1 MADVTSS
8 ELDRDVSPAPTNAV
22 SSGKV
27 IRVTIA
33 YIVLLLAMTIILFP
47 LIWMFLSSFK
57 SQSELFA
64 RDMTLLPNVWTWE
77 NYVNVWFN
85 TPFPRYFLNS
95 FYVAGITTVVTVVIS
110 IYAAYAIARLEFRG
124 RRAFGAMLLITQM
137 FPHIMLVLPLFAII
151 RALGLF
157 NTHLAL
163 IIAYTAFSLPFSI
176 WMLRSFFAAVPLE
189 LEDAAAVD
197 GATLMSTLHRV
208 ILPLVGP
215 GIAAVAMYTFI
226 QAWNEFLFAL
236 VFLQSQSLRTL
247 PLGLASFQ
255 EEFTLRWDLMMAGG
269 SIVSLPVLAF
279 FLLMQRFIV
288 QGLLGGAVK
297 G

>member
-1 MADVTSS
+1 MVDVTNQGVD
-8 ELDRDVSPAPTNAV
+8 EDVISRRML
-22 SSGKV
+22 SGRSRKV
-27 IRVTIA
+27 IGVLLA
-33 YIVLLLAMTIILFP
+33 YVALLLAMVIILFP

-57 SQSELFA
+57 GQSELFA
-64 RDMTLLPNVWTWE
+64 RDMTFLPKVWTWE
-77 NYVNVWFN
+77 NYINVWFN
-85 TPFPRYFLNS
+85 TPFPLYFWNS
-95 FYVAGITTVVTVVIS
+95 FVIAGITALITVFIS
-110 IYAAYAIARLEFRG
+110 VYAAYAIARLEFRG
-124 RRAFGAMLLITQM
+124 RKAFGAMLLITQM
-137 FPHIMLVLPLFAII
+137 FPHIMLVLPLFTII

-157 NTHLAL
+157 NTHAAL

-176 WMLRSFFAAVPLE
+176 WMMRSFFAAIPLE

-197 GATLMSTLHRV
+197 GASLMSTLHKV

-215 GIAAVAMYTFI
+215 GIAAIGMYTFI

-236 VFLQSQSLRTL
+236 VFLQSQNLRTL

-255 EEFTLRWDLMMAGG
+255 EEFSFRWDLMMAGG

>member
-1 MADVTSS
+1 MADVVMTNMG
-8 ELDRDVSPAPTNAV
+8 DVTPTR
-22 SSGKV
+22 SGWFNRKV
-27 IRVTIA
+27 VG
-33 YIVLLLAMTIILFP
+33 LLLAYVALLFAMVVILFP
-47 LIWMFLSSFK
+47 LLWMFLSSFK
-57 SQSELFA
+57 GQSELFA

-85 TPFPRYFLNS
+85 TPFPLYFWNS
-95 FYVAGITTVVTVVIS
+95 FYIAGLTTLFTVFVA
-110 IYAAYAIARLEFRG
+110 IYAAYAIARLEFKG
-124 RRAFGAMLLITQM
+124 RKAFGLMLLITQM

-151 RALGLF
+151 KALGLF
-157 NTHLAL
+157 NTHIAL

-176 WMLRSFFAAVPLE
+176 WMLRSFFAAIPTE

-197 GATLMSTLHRV
+197 GASLMSTLHKV

-269 SIVSLPVLAF
+269 SIVSLPVLIF
-279 FLLMQRFIV
+279 FLFMQRFIV